1 MEGPEVVQGHKPD
14 TVPVQVAVAAAPLVL
29 NALEVAVL
37 LKIGKSTFLR
47 LHSAG
52 KVPQPVRFG
61 RSVRWRRAELEAWV
75 AAGAPSRDKWARL
88 QKI

>member
-1 MEGPEVVQGHKPD
+1 MDPEIVPAAPPD
-14 TVPVQVAVAAAPLVL
+14 AVPVQIEVEAAPLVL
-29 NALEVAVL
+29 TARDAAAL

-47 LHSAG
+47 LHAAG

-61 RSVRWRRAELEAWV
+61 RSVRWRRAEIEAWV

-88 QKI
+88 QKP